1 MTLAS
6 TEETI
11 TNTFGK
17 KKGSKSYHP
26 HSSCNKLVNN
36 MLAKSKLHAND
47 LL

>member
-1 MTLAS
+1 MMLAS
-6 TEETI
+6 TQETI

-17 KKGSKSYHP
+17 KKYYP
-26 HSSCNKLVNN
+26 HSSCNKLVEN